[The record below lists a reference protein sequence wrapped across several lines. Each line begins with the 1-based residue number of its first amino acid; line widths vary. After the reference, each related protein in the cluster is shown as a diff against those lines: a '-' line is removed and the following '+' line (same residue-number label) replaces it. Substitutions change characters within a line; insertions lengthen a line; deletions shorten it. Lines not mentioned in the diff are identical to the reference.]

1 MFELMKRIVKINTA
15 KVIVFAFLF
24 YLASA
29 FIIYLLEPETFHN
42 PFIGLWWVLTTV
54 TTVGFGDYSPVTVP
68 GMLYGMFLYLFGI
81 GLIGIILGKIVDFY
95 TYYGRLKMEGK
106 LDYKGKDHFL
116 LIGWSESVKKTIE
129 EILLSRDIQ
138 TDVVLIDH
146 VKEAPFKHERFH
158 YIQGNPTDM
167 KILQRAG
174 IDSARSVSVFASEN
188 ADDVLADGK
197 TLLIA
202 SAIEQYA
209 AENNRHIYTIAEI
222 MHEAHSRMFQHAGVD
237 EFVLSKE
244 SFPHLMAK
252 ALLHHGSSRMFM
264 QLLNHTYG
272 ENIWE
277 IKPESQ
283 WQTYGDA
290 FESLRAQGAN
300 LIADHADFSIIRR
313 LDDKIPEDARLYI
326 ICDQVTYET
335 LKVD

>member
-1 MFELMKRIVKINTA
+1 MFELMKRIGKINTA
-15 KVIVFAFLF
+15 KVVVFAFLF

-29 FIIYLLEPETFHN
+29 FIIYFLEPQTFST
-42 PFIGLWWVLTTV
+42 PFIGFWWVLTTV

-68 GMLYGMFLYLFGI
+68 GMLFGMFLYLFGI
-81 GLIGIILGKIVDFY
+81 GLVGIILGKIVDSY

-146 VKEAPFKHERFH
+146 LKESPFKHERFH
-158 YIQGNPTDM
+158 YIQGDPTDM
-167 KILQRAG
+167 KILQKAG
-174 IDSARSVSVFASEN
+174 IDAARSVSVFASEN

-209 AENNRHIYTIAEI
+209 VESRKQIYTIAEI
-222 MHEAHSRMFQHAGVD
+222 MHEKHSRMFQHAGVN

-252 ALLHHGSSRMFM
+252 ALLHHGSSRLFM

-277 IKPESQ
+277 IKPASH
-283 WQTYGDA
+283 WDTYGDA
-290 FESLRAQGAN
+290 FDSLRKQGAN
-300 LIADHADFSIIRR
+300 LIAQESDFSIIRR
-313 LDDKIPEDARLYI
+313 LDDQIPKDTWLYI
-326 ICDQVTYET
+326 ICDQETYEN
-335 LKVD
+335 LKLE

>member
-1 MFELMKRIVKINTA
+1 
-15 KVIVFAFLF
+15 
-24 YLASA
+24 
-29 FIIYLLEPETFHN
+29 
-42 PFIGLWWVLTTV
+42 
-54 TTVGFGDYSPVTVP
+54 
-68 GMLYGMFLYLFGI
+68 
-81 GLIGIILGKIVDFY
+81 
-95 TYYGRLKMEGK
+95 MEGK

-146 VKEAPFKHERFH
+146 VTEAPFKHDRFH

-167 KILQRAG
+167 KILQKAG

-188 ADDVLADGK
+188 VSDVLADGR

-209 AENNRHIYTIAEI
+209 VEQRKQIYTIAEI
-222 MHEAHSRMFQHAGVD
+222 MHQDHSRMFEHAGVD

-252 ALLHHGSSRMFM
+252 ALLHHGSSRLFM

-277 IKPESQ
+277 IKPAPQ
-283 WQTYGDA
+283 WKTYGDA
-290 FESLRAQGAN
+290 SDSLREQGAN
-300 LIADHADFSIIRR
+300 LIAEGSDFSIIRR
-313 LDDKIPEDARLYI
+313 LDDRIPKDARLYI
-326 ICDQVTYET
+326 ICDQETYENLT
-335 LKVD
+335 LK